1 MRLLGVAPESDWWR
15 RCQPPECPKRKST
28 RECCIG
34 LICRPL
40 AGPSGL
46 LGTHC
51 AIEKTSCD
59 GDRVVYE
66 LLREPPEVDGAAR
79 VGGESSMVY
88 AIRNAQYA
96 TGVDRRYWTE
106 FRVCYPCD
114 ADTPGLDPVAC
125 RCVTDGTGRPNDVGE
140 YPWRDRS
147 RYNPNFDL
155 DLGWAKW
162 GWLIPSASADSLA
175 SSLTHPNSNSFAKY
189 YIHRCTKSGKRPSKP
204 PFAHGWGFDFG
215 RSGRPGY
222 PPPWGGVVD
231 ARGERYE

>member
-1 MRLLGVAPESDWWR
+1 MCMRLLGVAPDSDWWR

-79 VGGESSMVY
+79 VGGEGSMIY

-96 TGVDRRYWTE
+96 TGVDRRYWTA

-125 RCVTDGTGRPNDVGE
+125 RCVTDGMGRSNDVGE
-140 YPWRDRS
+140 YPVQRPVTIQS
-147 RYNPNFDL
+147 
-155 DLGWAKW
+155 K
-162 GWLIPSASADSLA
+162 
-175 SSLTHPNSNSFAKY
+175 
-189 YIHRCTKSGKRPSKP
+189 HRCP
-204 PFAHGWGFDFG
+204 PVA
-215 RSGRPGY
+215 GRPCVASDGLAFSLRTRTPTASPRTIY
-222 PPPWGGVVD
+222 SPLHEEWEATFKASLRPRLGIRLRQVGTPRLPTPMEEFD